1 MRRANGSGGGAPGNE
16 TDTTSSAKEACVQM
30 PRRGKRAAA
39 SKKNGALGGRSSG
52 RAEGHPTADA
62 PQGAAARVAPSKK
75 EAGRPRNKPS
85 AVPLVR
91 RGPDRICLDDGR
103 ALLTGD
109 SPHDRPPE
117 QLVLD
122 GRIASRR
129 EEKAAARARANLV
142 CCCPLCFLCLL
153 LSDDNQK
160 LAFINAVHSKRNREG
175 TSSNCSRRTKK
186 ARQQH
191 QQRQHLC

>member
-1 MRRANGSGGGAPGNE
+1 MPWCAQRKGPSGGCAGAGTHLHRAASRKGTPVDLPPSPCLPPLPGRLWPAFLLNQVLASQ
-16 TDTTSSAKEACVQM
+16 TMQNKESE
-30 PRRGKRAAA
+30 PRRQR
-39 SKKNGALGGRSSG
+39 KNGALGGRSSG

-122 GRIASRR
+122 GRR
-129 EEKAAARARANLV
+129 EEKAAPSLL
-142 CCCPLCFLCLL
+142 PLFAAL
-153 LSDDNQK
+153 
-160 LAFINAVHSKRNREG
+160 R
-175 TSSNCSRRTKK
+175 
-186 ARQQH
+186 
-191 QQRQHLC
+191 